1 MKKILAMA
9 VLSALALGLSACQS
23 TTPVTVTQ
31 TGEELKLA
39 AAPQKIVVM
48 DFGALDTLDAL
59 HVGDR
64 VVAVPEQSI
73 PSYLHQYQNDQVQNA
88 GQMKEP
94 DLAAIQALKPDLI
107 IMSGRQNAFYK
118 DLSAI
123 APTLNYFVNPADG
136 HYYEDVK
143 KHIRLLGKIAGKEAL
158 AQQQLKALDLKMNA
172 ARELAQHS
180 AQKAIVV
187 LHNDGNVIL
196 VNQGAFSALIFDELK
211 IKPAVTK
218 DLLPTLISSNNDK
231 PTRIMVDNR
240 FIAQYQPDIVYVI
253 DRSKAIGKTPMRND
267 YFDDKILQRAGTK
280 VVYLS
285 ADLWYLSGNGLQ
297 SLNRQIDEVIKPL
310 NDVN

>member
-9 VLSALALGLSACQS
+9 ILSTLALGLSACQS
-23 TTPVTVTQ
+23 ATPVTVTQ

-59 HVGDR
+59 HVGNR

-94 DLAAIQALKPDLI
+94 DIAAIQALKPDLI

-123 APTLNYFVNPADG
+123 APTLNYSVNAADG

-143 KHIRLLGKIAGKEAL
+143 KQIRLLGKIAGKETL
-158 AQQQLKALDLKMNA
+158 AQQHVKALDLKMSA

-180 AQKAIVV
+180 DQKAIVV
-187 LHNDGNVIL
+187 LHNDGHVML
-196 VNQGAFSALIFDELK
+196 MNQGTYPALIFDELK
-211 IKPAVTK
+211 IKRAVAA
-218 DLLPTLISSNNDK
+218 DALPTPAIADNGR
-231 PTRIMVDNR
+231 PAPVMVDSQ
-240 FIAQYQPDIVYVI
+240 FINQYHPDIIYIV
-253 DRSKAIGKTPMRND
+253 DRSKAIGKTPMRNN

-285 ADLWYLSGNGLQ
+285 ADLWYLSGNGLE